1 MKTIVLDDDPTG
13 TQSAS
18 NVTVLLE
25 CSVDQL
31 VEVLSK
37 DDAVYVQTNSRAIDE
52 AAAVDLVASIRD
64 MGLAAGEALSE
75 RVRFVLRG
83 DSTLRGHVF
92 AESEVFL
99 DDDAVMVFVPAFPA
113 GGRTT
118 RDNVHYVQI
127 GGRSVP
133 AHETEYADDPV
144 FPFGTGVLN
153 DYVREKSQRAPLA
166 VSLLDVRAGGV
177 ATAIRGAAPG
187 TVVVP
192 DAVSDEDVRTIAVGI
207 AQAEASG
214 RTVVVRC
221 AAPLAA
227 ALAGVQSEGLL
238 ERPLV
243 TRPVRVL
250 LACGSHTAGATS
262 QLARF
267 GDDFGAPVVIP
278 TDAALTDPEAA
289 GRSAAAEAAVRL
301 VRDRVTSVST
311 ERTRQAEHNTLAHGE
326 SVMTAL
332 TVAVR
337 ELVPH
342 VDVVVAKG
350 GITSAELAH
359 AGVGAT
365 RATVLGQVSPGV
377 SIWHLESFEGKPVVY
392 AVVPGNVGG
401 SETLVDVMHALG
413 LPGH

>member
-1 MKTIVLDDDPTG
+1 MKTIILDDDPTG

-18 NVTVLLE
+18 HVTVVLE
-25 CSVDQL
+25 CSVDEL
-31 VEVLSK
+31 VDVLRH

-52 AAAVDLVASIRD
+52 AAAVALVTSIRD
-64 MGLAAGEALSE
+64 MGVAAGEALGE

-92 AESEVFL
+92 AETEVFL
-99 DDDAVMVFVPAFPA
+99 NDDAVMVFVPAFPA

-118 RDNVHYVQI
+118 RDNIHLVQA
-127 GGRSVP
+127 GGRTLP

-144 FPFGTGVLN
+144 FPFRTGVLN
-153 DYVREKSQRAPLA
+153 DYVREKSSRAPLA
-166 VSLLDVRAGGV
+166 VSLLNVRAGSV
-177 ATAIRGAAPG
+177 FEAIRNAAPG
-187 TVVVP
+187 AVVVP
-192 DAVSDEDVRTIAVGI
+192 DAVNDDDVRMIAAGI
-207 AQAEASG
+207 VAAEAEG

-238 ERPLV
+238 DRPLV
-243 TRPVRVL
+243 SGPVRVL

-267 GDDFGAPVVIP
+267 GDDFGAPVVIS
-278 TDAALTDPEAA
+278 TDAALTAPAAA

-301 VRDRVTSVST
+301 ESGRVTSVST
-311 ERTRQAEHNTLAHGE
+311 ERTRQAEHNTLSHGE
-326 SVMTAL
+326 AVMTAL
-332 TVAVR
+332 TTAVR

-377 SIWHLESFEGKPVVY
+377 SVWQLESFEHKPVLYV
-392 AVVPGNVGG
+392 VVPGNVGD

-413 LPGH
+413 LSGR